1 MSRAIWS
8 GAISFGLVSVPVKLH
23 SAIADKN
30 IRLHL
35 VTPDGEC
42 RLREKLYCPD
52 TGKEYDFSDAA
63 RGYEI
68 APNQYVLLDEE
79 ELKNLRPESGDVI
92 QLESFVDLEDID
104 PIYFNRTYYLEPV
117 QSGIRP
123 YAVLLKALE
132 DTKKAGLGG
141 FVMRGNEYLGAVRPG
156 DGVLCLDTMHFA
168 DEIRQPEEEIS
179 LGKEKVDKRE
189 LALATQLIESWT
201 AKFDPGKYHSS
212 YREKLR
218 QAIEKKAKGQKISK
232 APMKSEK
239 KGKVIDLMSA
249 LKSSLKQPPSR
260 SVTRSHPRS
269 KRRKSA

>member
-23 SAIADKN
+23 SAIADRN

-35 VTPDGEC
+35 LTPDGEC
-42 RLREKLYCPD
+42 RLREKLYCPE
-52 TGKEYDFSDAA
+52 TGKEYDFTDAA
-63 RGYEI
+63 RGFEI
-68 APNQYVLLDEE
+68 APGQYVLLDDD
-79 ELKNLRPESGDVI
+79 ELQNIKPESGDTI
-92 QLESFVDLEDID
+92 NLESFVDIEEID

-117 QSGIRP
+117 QSGVKP

-156 DGVLCLDTMHFA
+156 NGVLCLDTMHFA
-168 DEIRQPEEEIS
+168 DEIRSPEEEITI
-179 LGKEKVDKRE
+179 GKEKVDKRE
-189 LALATQLIESWT
+189 LALATELIKSWT
-201 AKFDPGKYHSS
+201 GEFEPEKYHST

-218 QAIEKKAKGQKISK
+218 KAIEKKAKGQKIT
-232 APMKSEK
+232 APSHKTEK

-249 LKSSLKQPPSR
+249 LKKSLKEQPARSTTSSTSR
-260 SVTRSHPRS
+260 G
-269 KRRKSA
+269 KRKKAG